1 MRNAATSSSGAPSP
15 RARAEERAL
24 SEVAKDLLRAGVGAR
39 MTTSL
44 ELQERLDVG
53 SGTVQKAT
61 RRLVEIGAARL
72 RVRGH
77 QGTVI
82 EALDP
87 VRVWRAAGLPPLR
100 IVLPPPGAIES
111 TAIGLGVRRQL
122 AAAGIPVELDF
133 VRGARRRA
141 VRLAGT
147 DLPVAT
153 LMSKG
158 AAQGLRMTDESEYS
172 RLDFGPQSYYHA
184 NSLVRLSRRGAG
196 RKGQALRVAMDPDSF
211 DHTVLT
217 EREFG
222 GRPGVE
228 FVDCPF
234 VQVPRAILDG
244 VADAGVWHRL
254 MTTITPEHAGLVV
267 APLASPPGAD
277 EDDFTSALL
286 VWPARLGEIDS
297 LLSTIDV
304 TGIIAQLNEL
314 VALGVDS
321 PEVREIV
328 PWV

>member
-1 MRNAATSSSGAPSP
+1 MNPQETSP
-15 RARAEERAL
+15 RARADERAL
-24 SEVAKDLLRAGVGAR
+24 SAVARDLLRAGVGAR

-61 RRLVEIGAARL
+61 RHLVEIGAARL

-77 QGTVI
+77 QGTII

-87 VRVWRAAGLPPLR
+87 IRVWRAAGLPPLR

-111 TAIGLGVRRQL
+111 TAIGLGVREQL
-122 AAAGIPVELDF
+122 SAAGIPVELDF

-141 VRLAGT
+141 VRLDDT
-147 DLPVAT
+147 ELPVAT
-153 LMSKG
+153 LVSKG
-158 AAQGLRMTDESEYS
+158 AAQSLGMTDESQYS
-172 RLDFGPQSYYHA
+172 WLDFGPQSYYHA

-196 RKGQALRVAMDPDSF
+196 RNGRKLRVAMDPDSF

-222 GRPGVE
+222 VGPRIE
-228 FVDCPF
+228 LVDCPF

-244 VADAGVWHRL
+244 FADAGVWHRL

-267 APLASPPGAD
+267 APLASPPGVDD
-277 EDDFTSALL
+277 EFTSALL
-286 VWPARLGEIDS
+286 VWRAQHGEIDS
-297 LLSTIDV
+297 LLSTLDLKK
-304 TGIIAQLNEL
+304 IIARLDEL

-321 PEVREIV
+321 AEVREIV
-328 PWV
+328 PWL